1 MTRAFRAIQ
10 FGLVALTLVLFASV
24 AHADKQKI
32 AVLGLEAVV
41 GANGQI
47 DPADTKFAKELTT
60 ELRARANNSKNF
72 TLTKD
77 QRELVDE
84 KLMNNCGTEQA
95 QCMGPIGASMGAD
108 VLLFGKVANA
118 KGGYKV
124 SLTLVD
130 VRKKTVLGTDPNST
144 VTAAETRNPGL
155 GAWVREHY
163 KKLTGEGGDGT
174 LIIIAAGAGS
184 GRILVNGDTRD
195 TLKSGR
201 AEVSLPEGRYR
212 IGVEADGFKIWEQEG
227 ITISAEK
234 PTELKPDLVKSKLD
248 STIPQDNTTTGTD
261 DLISREGTVSPKK
274 SKTMWK
280 VAAGVGLGGAAIAG
294 GLWIYSYTKVSGF
307 SDYTVPDGVMF
318 SEAGVTDVTPDHCGG
333 KFQPVEPQNSVH
345 MTNAEAAQGKFD
357 TACAAASR
365 TKWLVPTTIGLAAI
379 GAGALIYLMV
389 TKDGAESPPAGSTG
403 RRTKK
408 KRNLI
413 VTPVVTQDNAG
424 ATLRFD
430 W

>member
-1 MTRAFRAIQ
+1 M
-10 FGLVALTLVLFASV
+10 SV
-24 AHADKQKI
+24 SHADKQKI

-47 DPADTKFAKELTT
+47 DPADTKFAKELTA

-72 TLTKD
+72 SLTKD

-84 KLMNNCGTEQA
+84 KLMNNCASEQA

-130 VRKKTVLGTDPNST
+130 VRKKTVIGTDPNST
-144 VTAAETRNPGL
+144 ITTADTKNPNL
-155 GAWVREHY
+155 GSWVREHY
-163 KKLTGEGGDGT
+163 KKLTGEGGDGV
-174 LIIIAAGAGS
+174 LIITAVGANA

-212 IGVEADGFKIWEQEG
+212 IGVEADGFKLWEQEG
-227 ITISAEK
+227 VTVSSDK
-234 PTELKPDLVKSKLD
+234 PTELKPDLVRSKPVD
-248 STIPQDNTTTGTD
+248 VVDPGNNTTEPTTTGTEN
-261 DLISREGTVSPKK
+261 LISREGTVSPKK

-294 GLWIYSYTKVSGF
+294 GFWIYSYTKVDSF
-307 SDYTVPDGVMF
+307 SSEKVPTGVRF
-318 SEAGVTDVTPDHCGG
+318 ENASVKDVTPEHCSDDF
-333 KFQPVEPQNSVH
+333 KPIEPGN
-345 MTNAEAAQGKFD
+345 MTHEANAKSINDKFD
-357 TACAAASR
+357 TACKHASR
-365 TKWLVPTTIGLAAI
+365 TKWLVPTTIGLAAL

-389 TKDGAESPPAGSTG
+389 SSDSTESAPAGTTG
-403 RRTKK
+403 RRAKK

-413 VTPVVTQDNAG
+413 VTPVVTPDNTG